1 MHVIEIESDNE
12 KLKMKRAY
20 AVADMLISKFGVPA
34 NKLIVKEG
42 NLENPPYPQEADKY
56 SRVVILEVK
65 K

>member
-1 MHVIEIESDNE
+1 
-12 KLKMKRAY
+12 MKRAY